1 MDKLVMLELVE
12 RLKNCDFILEDKM
25 AELKKIKIQNKQ
37 IDQMLCENFILP

>member
-1 MDKLVMLELVE
+1 MDKIVILELVE

>member
-1 MDKLVMLELVE
+1 MLELVE

>member
-1 MDKLVMLELVE
+1 MDKLVMLEMVE
-12 RLKNCDFILEDKM
+12 RLKNCYFILEDKM

>member
-1 MDKLVMLELVE
+1 MLELVE

-37 IDQMLCENFILP
+37 IDQMLRENFILP

>member
-37 IDQMLCENFILP
+37 TVNKLSKKSTLW

>member
-1 MDKLVMLELVE
+1 MDKLVILELVE

>member
-25 AELKKIKIQNKQ
+25 AELKKIQNKQ